1 MTCVCAG
8 AGREFKHL
16 AESESFWAQ
25 CRCRMAIK
33 RKVLFVSRLLVSSSS
48 CFFFHLLLVG
58 GVVVVE
64 AFHSVPSCFL

>member
-8 AGREFKHL
+8 GREFKHL

-33 RKVLFVSRLLVSSSS
+33 RKVLFVSRLLVSSS
-48 CFFFHLLLVG
+48 CFFFHLLLVVV

-64 AFHSVPSCFL
+64 ASRSVPSCFL